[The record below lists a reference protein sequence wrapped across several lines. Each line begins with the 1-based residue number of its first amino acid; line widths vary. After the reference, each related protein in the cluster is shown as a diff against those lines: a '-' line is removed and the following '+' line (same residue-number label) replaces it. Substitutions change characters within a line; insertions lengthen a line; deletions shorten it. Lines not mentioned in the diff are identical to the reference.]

1 MLSPITPSLPLP
13 GLGHDLEELKKD
25 VMQNAAARAKQRRQQ
40 EEEEREAQ
48 KERARRKAAELEIKM
63 KAEVEEKARKEEEVG
78 QIQKNLEQQAE
89 NEQVSL
95 LSVFSQS
102 LRCSIF
108 CLQDAEAT
116 LLIKEALD
124 AGEKAS
130 EDTDSTSKPLHR
142 RPLPQHSNDSI
153 LSRRFAPATG
163 PSNGSP
169 SAETAETWRR
179 SGPLPRQP
187 DEPISPQRLSSSSV
201 AFMPPPPPSP
211 LDHIQT
217 LADGK
222 QEDLEV
228 VDFTDMG
235 KFVGETASG
244 VSGAEQKEVTKRAS
258 RPVASDFFD
267 DTPPSLPSQPLSPS
281 AKNDIDTWRRKTP
294 LIQITTG
301 EQQAKG
307 LINKDRPEGNFATD
321 ISTSEQAAKANEG
334 PLDSRYPNQVSPPSQ
349 RTPRSQNF
357 YHQAPMSSLVDA
369 ISRIKG
375 AIHDMHAEELS
386 KDNGPPEAEAP
397 AAQAQSTQSLTVKPK
412 EKWIPPSLR
421 GRTAEFPEE
430 SREEFYRTVL
440 EPPRSP
446 KPAWNS
452 IIVRLPAEGQEREPV
467 HRRQLHIFSRPMV
480 VRLDILSFEPPV
492 EGMTK
497 RSLSVNDVLFRPTGY
512 KGKIKHRVQIPRSR
526 NGPRNQSAVPMSSR
540 TNSYGAFGKQN
551 GADTSTSWRKP
562 TSLPP
567 ARPDSGDEGV
577 AEVNATS
584 RSPPPE
590 PEASSPAVGINSK
603 VEVSPSESSPL
614 PPRTRSQ
621 PKMPEGS
628 GVAFYRGSRID
639 VPEAE
644 PKSLVNFIV
653 SSELDDPQ
661 PAQAQESEG
670 PIAGSAASEV
680 VETIHQPLIGKGP
693 ESNGD
698 ELKDRKA
705 AEPPVESET
714 PRLSDSKNVSSIRPH
729 RCLCADYCSRA
740 ASLLHGQHP
749 EASR

>member
-1 MLSPITPSLPLP
+1 
-13 GLGHDLEELKKD
+13 
-25 VMQNAAARAKQRRQQ
+25 
-40 EEEEREAQ
+40 
-48 KERARRKAAELEIKM
+48 
-63 KAEVEEKARKEEEVG
+63 
-78 QIQKNLEQQAE
+78 
-89 NEQVSL
+89 
-95 LSVFSQS
+95 
-102 LRCSIF
+102 
-108 CLQDAEAT
+108 
-116 LLIKEALD
+116 
-124 AGEKAS
+124 
-130 EDTDSTSKPLHR
+130 
-142 RPLPQHSNDSI
+142 
-153 LSRRFAPATG
+153 
-163 PSNGSP
+163 
-169 SAETAETWRR
+169 
-179 SGPLPRQP
+179 
-187 DEPISPQRLSSSSV
+187 
-201 AFMPPPPPSP
+201 MPPPPPSP

-217 LADGK
+217 LADGR

-235 KFVGETASG
+235 KFVGETAPD
-244 VSGAEQKEVTKRAS
+244 VFGAEQKEVTRAS

-267 DTPPSLPSQPLSPS
+267 DAPSSLPSLPSQSLSPS

-301 EQQAKG
+301 EQQVKG

-321 ISTSEQAAKANEG
+321 ISTSEQVHKANEG
-334 PLDSRYPNQVSPPSQ
+334 SLERYPNQVSPPSQ

-386 KDNGPPEAEAP
+386 KESPPEAEAP

-421 GRTAEFPEE
+421 ARTAEFPEE
-430 SREEFYRTVL
+430 SREEFYRTAP

-452 IIVRLPAEGQEREPV
+452 IIVRLPLQGQEREPI
-467 HRRQLHIFSRPMV
+467 HRRQLQFFSRQMV
-480 VRLDILSFEPPV
+480 VRFDILSFEPPV

-497 RSLSVNDVLFRPTGY
+497 RSLSVNDVLFRPTSGGF
-512 KGKIKHRVQIPRSR
+512 KGKLKYRVQIPRSR
-526 NGPRNQSAVPMSSR
+526 NGPRNQNAPPMSSR
-540 TNSYGAFGKQN
+540 ANSYGAFGKQN

-603 VEVSPSESSPL
+603 VEVSSESSPL
-614 PPRTRSQ
+614 PLRTRSQ

-653 SSELDDPQ
+653 SSEIDDPQ
-661 PAQAQESEG
+661 PESEG
-670 PIAGSAASEV
+670 PVAGSPASE
-680 VETIHQPLIGKGP
+680 VETIHQPVIGKGSDTSAY

-698 ELKDRKA
+698 ELKDG
-705 AEPPVESET
+705 PVVESET
-714 PRLSDSKNVSSIRPH
+714 ARLSESKNSDKVSSISPQ
-729 RCLCADYCSRA
+729 RCLRADCCSRV

-749 EASR
+749 EASQ